1 MYFGEIGLEGKKP
14 YVFCEISSARGE
26 AEEGKPIEPPEA
38 AEEKEQC
45 SLGCSEQMLAGDRFC
60 DLMAVDTL
68 YTTLTTIEIM
78 LEYYNHFLCK
88 KLVPIPIL
96 SGFQKLLSGI

>member
-1 MYFGEIGLEGKKP
+1 MAGS
-14 YVFCEISSARGE
+14 ISVN
-26 AEEGKPIEPPEA
+26 EENMNL
-38 AEEKEQC
+38 
-45 SLGCSEQMLAGDRFC
+45 LGCSEQVLAGDRFC

-88 KLVPIPIL
+88 KLVPIHIL